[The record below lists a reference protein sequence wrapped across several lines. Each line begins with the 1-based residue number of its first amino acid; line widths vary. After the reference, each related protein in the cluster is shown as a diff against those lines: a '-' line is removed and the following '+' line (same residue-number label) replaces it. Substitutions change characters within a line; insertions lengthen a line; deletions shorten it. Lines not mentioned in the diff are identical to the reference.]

1 MTDDRP
7 RPKYG
12 EYAPIGSVPPVAASE
27 PVAAPKDAGIAQS
40 APDALP
46 TKRRTW
52 DVGLTTAL
60 ILAGVFDV
68 VGSFSR
74 FGNLA
79 ATLREVY
86 AQQGLGTFT
95 NDALAN
101 DMGIAINVTRVVLLV
116 AAIGFGLWRLGQN
129 KIAFWIPLT
138 AGVLAFIVV
147 GVCLLVVVVSDPA
160 LAEYVAQQ
168 STAP

>member
-12 EYAPIGSVPPVAASE
+12 EYAPIGSVPPA
-27 PVAAPKDAGIAQS
+27 AAPDPIVAQTS
-40 APDALP
+40 AKAAPSTSDSLP
-46 TKRRTW
+46 KRRTW
-52 DVGLTTAL
+52 DVALTTAL
-60 ILAGVFDV
+60 MIAGVLDV

-101 DMGIAINVTRVVLLV
+101 DMGVAINVVRVVLLV
-116 AAIGFGLWRLGQN
+116 AAIGLGLWRLGQN
-129 KIAFWIPLT
+129 KIAFWIPLA
-138 AGVLAFIVV
+138 AGVLAIIVV
-147 GVCLLVVVVSDPA
+147 TVCLLVVVVSDPA